1 MINDFTKKESPFLSL
16 AGLGGGVSSQLFV
29 TSAVVVGTATTVATR
44 SLRLNSSDS
53 AYLNRTPASA
63 GNRKKWTWSGWM
75 KLSKFGGDP
84 NNFFFG
90 AGASDEFYI
99 CQRSNQEFHI
109 RQVTGGSEVIS
120 LITDNEFR
128 DTGAWGNLVVAV
140 DTGQATAS
148 NRIKVYWNGSQITSF
163 STATYPSQDLDTHVN
178 NNVAHYIGKRPNGTI
193 YLDSYLTDVYFV
205 DGSQLSPTA
214 FGYSDL
220 NGIWQNHLSSESL
233 GTNGFHLDFNDNSSS
248 AAIGKDKSGR
258 DNDFTVNNFN
268 FSAGADNDSLFDAPS
283 NGSQSDTGAGGQV
296 SGNYATWS
304 TLVQQKSTGTTISD
318 GGLKTTC
325 SGTRS
330 TTMSTFPLRGK
341 TYWEVTFGS
350 GTYNYIGMTQSKGF
364 NTQAN
369 QNSGIKYTGYQDYSY
384 GWQQTD
390 GKLYNASNILA
401 SPGGYSNGDVLGW
414 AYDADNNTLKLYKN
428 GSLQHTENSII
439 DAQYYPAITH
449 SASATSTANFGQR
462 AFAHAAPSGYKPVC
476 TTTSIATPAI
486 TDSSDHFDLKL
497 WTGTGSSHA
506 ITGYSFSPDFAW
518 IKARNNAGSH
528 ALLDTVR
535 GNSKVLRSDNDTAEQ
550 TNTSVFTSFDSNGFT
565 LGADTSNG
573 WTNYNTWTYVGYA
586 WEGGSS
592 VTPSSSGTI
601 TATTSYLNSTAGFN
615 ILKYDGIGD
624 GSTETLGHSLS
635 SAPEFI
641 IIKCTSNSANW
652 AVYHSGTGA
661 AGATYALDTT
671 GSRDGTSMFAGQD
684 PTSTLI
690 HLKENSN
697 RVQNSGRT
705 YIAYCWH
712 SVPGFSKA
720 LYWDG
725 NDNDDGTFIPMDFR
739 PAWFIFK
746 RDNGTANWYIYDS
759 LRGSVNPLNANI
771 EPNTNDAEN
780 TLSGAKVDFLS
791 NGIKIRGTD
800 GDINGDG
807 GDYIGFAFAE
817 KPFQTNGGIAR

>member
-1 MINDFTKKESPFLSL
+1 MLDNYKKESPVLSL
-16 AGLGGGVSSQLFV
+16 MGLGGGVSSRLV
-29 TSAVVVGTATTVATR
+29 LSTGGAVGLATTVATR
-44 SLRLNSSDS
+44 SLRLSS
-53 AYLNRTPASA
+53 AYLTRTPSSE
-63 GNRKKWTWSGWM
+63 GNRKTWTWNGWV
-75 KLSKFGGDP
+75 KRSEIG
-84 NNFFFG
+84 
-90 AGASDEFYI
+90 
-99 CQRSNQEFHI
+99 SNQRVFQA
-109 RQVTGGSEVIS
+109 RDANTGNQTFIQFR
-120 LITDNEFR
+120 TDDKLYVGGNSDIFLVNTNRVFR
-128 DTGAWGNLVVAV
+128 DLHAWGNLTVRF
-140 DTGQATAS
+140 DTTQSTTA
-148 NRIKVYWNGSQITSF
+148 NRIRIYWNGVQ
-163 STATYPSQDLDTHVN
+163 QDLSGTQPTQDYATAQINSTLVHRIGNDSGGGSEYYDGYLSDVYLLDGTSVSPVN
-178 NNVAHYIGKRPNGTI
+178 NFIE
-193 YLDSYLTDVYFV
+193 LDSNGVYQSKLYNS
-205 DGSQLSPTA
+205 GS
-214 FGYSDL
+214 Y
-220 NGIWQNHLSSESL
+220 
-233 GTNGFHLDFNDNSSS
+233 GTNGFHLNFDDATSTTTISADQSGIGNDYTTNSIS
-248 AAIGKDKSGR
+248 
-258 DNDFTVNNFN
+258 V
-268 FSAGADNDSLFDAPS
+268 SAGADNDSLFDVP
-283 NGSQSDTGAGGQV
+283 NNKSQTESGAGGEV

-304 TLVQQKSTGTTISD
+304 KLVQQTSTGTTISD

-350 GTYNYIGMTQSKGF
+350 GTYNYIGMTQSLGF

-369 QNSGIKYTGYQDYSY
+369 QNSGIKYTGYKDYSY

-390 GKLYNASNILA
+390 GKLYKNSNILA
-401 SPGGYSNGDVLGW
+401 TPGTYSNGDVLGW
-414 AYDADNNTLKLYKN
+414 AYDADNNILKLYKN
-428 GSLQHTENSII
+428 GSLVHTENSIE

-449 SASATSTANFGQR
+449 SESATSTTNFGQR
-462 AFAHAAPSGYKPVC
+462 PFEHTAPSGYKPVC
-476 TTTSIATPAI
+476 TATSISAPAI
-486 TDSSDHFDLKL
+486 TNSSDHFDIKL
-497 WTGTGSSHA
+497 WEGTGSSHA

-518 IKARNNAGSH
+518 IKTYDNAGSH

-573 WTNYNTWTYVGYA
+573 WTNYDDWNYVGYA
-586 WEGGSS
+586 WDGGSS

-615 ILKYDGIGD
+615 ILKYDGVGD

-641 IIKCTSNSANW
+641 IIKCTTNSANW

-661 AGATYALDTT
+661 AGATYALNTT

-697 RVQNSGRT
+697 RVQNSGRS

-720 LYWDG
+720 IYWDG
-725 NDNDDGTFIPMDFR
+725 NNDSDGTFIPLDFR
-739 PAWFIFK
+739 PAWFIWK

-759 LRGSVNPLNANI
+759 ARSTINPLNDNI
-771 EPNTNDAEN
+771 EPNTNDDDN
-780 TLSGAKVDFLS
+780 QLSGAFVDFLS
-791 NGIKIRGTD
+791 NGIKIRGSD
-800 GDINGDG
+800 GDINGSG

-817 KPFQTNGGIAR
+817 SPFQTNGGIAR

>member
-1 MINDFTKKESPFLSL
+1 MINDFTKKEAPVLSTL
-16 AGLGGGVSSQLFV
+16 GLGGGNASRLILSSGG
-29 TSAVVVGTATTVATR
+29 AVGLATTVATR
-44 SLRLNSSDS
+44 SLRLSS
-53 AYLNRTPASA
+53 AYLTRTPSSE
-63 GNRKKWTWSGWM
+63 GNRKTWTWNGWVKRSGI
-75 KLSKFGGDP
+75 G
-84 NNFFFG
+84 
-90 AGASDEFYI
+90 
-99 CQRSNQEFHI
+99 SNQRVFQA
-109 RQVTGGSEVIS
+109 RDANTGNQTFIQFR
-120 LITDNEFR
+120 TDDKLYVGGNSDVFLVNTDSVFR
-128 DTGAWGNLVVAV
+128 DLHAWGNLTIRF
-140 DTGQATAS
+140 DTTQSTAS
-148 NRIKVYWNGSQITSF
+148 NRIRIYWNGVQ
-163 STATYPSQDLDTHVN
+163 QDLSGTQPTQDYATAQINSTLVHR
-178 NNVAHYIGKRPNGTI
+178 IGNDSGGGSEYYDGYLSDI
-193 YLDSYLTDVYFV
+193 YLLDGTSVSPVDNFIELDSNGVYQSKLYNS
-205 DGSQLSPTA
+205 GS
-214 FGYSDL
+214 Y
-220 NGIWQNHLSSESL
+220 
-233 GTNGFHLDFNDNSSS
+233 GTNGFHLNFDDATSTTTIS
-248 AAIGKDKSGR
+248 ADKSGKG
-258 DNDFTVNNFN
+258 NNYTTN
-268 FSAGADNDSLFDAPS
+268 SISVSAGADNDSLFDVP
-283 NGSQSDTGAGGQV
+283 NNKSQTESGAGGQV

-304 TLVQQKSTGTTISD
+304 KLVEQLSTGTTISD

-330 TTMSTFPLRGK
+330 TTMSTFPLKGK

-364 NTQAN
+364 NTLAN
-369 QNSGIKYTGYQDYSY
+369 DNSGIKYTGYKDYSY

-428 GSLQHTENSII
+428 GSLQHTENSIV
-439 DAQYYPAITH
+439 DAEYYPSITH
-449 SASATSTANFGQR
+449 SNSATSTANFGQR
-462 AFAHAAPSGYKPVC
+462 PFSYAAPSGYKPVC
-476 TTTSIATPAI
+476 TATSISTPAI

-641 IIKCTSNSANW
+641 IIKCTSNSASW
-652 AVYHSGTGA
+652 AVYHSGTGV

-725 NDNDDGTFIPMDFR
+725 NNNNDGTFIPMDFR

-759 LRGSVNPLNANI
+759 LRGSINPLNANI

>member
-1 MINDFTKKESPFLSL
+1 MNNQFTKKEAPIQGF
-16 AGLGGGVSSQLFV
+16 AGLGGGAFSMVIRSSGG
-29 TSAVVVGTATTVATR
+29 AVGLATTVATR
-44 SLRLNSSDS
+44 SLRLSS
-53 AYLNRTPASA
+53 AYLTRTPSSE
-63 GNRKKWTWSGWM
+63 GDRKTWTWSGWV
-75 KLSKFGGDP
+75 KRSGI
-84 NNFFFG
+84 
-90 AGASDEFYI
+90 E
-99 CQRSNQEFHI
+99 SNQRIFQA
-109 RQVTGGSEVIS
+109 RDANTGNQTFIQFRTDDKLYVGGNSDVF
-120 LITDNEFR
+120 LVNTDNVFR
-128 DTGAWGNLVVAV
+128 DLHAWGNLTIRF
-140 DTGQATAS
+140 DTTQSTAA
-148 NRIKVYWNGSQITSF
+148 NRIRIYWNGVQ
-163 STATYPSQDLDTHVN
+163 QDLSGTQPTQDYATAQINSTLVHR
-178 NNVAHYIGKRPNGTI
+178 IGNDSGGGSEYYDGYLSDVYLLDGTSVSPVDNFI
-193 YLDSYLTDVYFV
+193 ELDSNGVYQSKLYNG
-205 DGSQLSPTA
+205 GS
-214 FGYSDL
+214 Y
-220 NGIWQNHLSSESL
+220 
-233 GTNGFHLDFNDNSSS
+233 GTNGFHLNFDDATSTTTISADQSGKGNDYTTNSIS
-248 AAIGKDKSGR
+248 
-258 DNDFTVNNFN
+258 V
-268 FSAGADNDSLFDAPS
+268 SAGADNDSLFDVP
-283 NGSQSDTGAGGQV
+283 NNKSQTESGAGGQL

-304 TLVQQKSTGTTISD
+304 KLVQQKSTGTTISD

-330 TTMSTFPLRGK
+330 TTMSTFPLKGK

-350 GTYNYIGMTQSKGF
+350 GTYNYIGMTQADGF

-369 QNSGIKYTGYQDYSY
+369 QNSGIKYTGYKDYSY

-390 GKLYNASNILA
+390 GKLYKNSNILA
-401 SPGGYSNGDVLGW
+401 TPGTYSNGDVLGW
-414 AYDADNNTLKLYKN
+414 AYDADNNILKLYKN
-428 GSLQHTENSII
+428 GSLVHTENSIEN
-439 DAQYYPAITH
+439 AQYYPAITH
-449 SASATSTANFGQR
+449 SNSATSTANFGQR

-641 IIKCTSNSANW
+641 IIKCTTNSANW